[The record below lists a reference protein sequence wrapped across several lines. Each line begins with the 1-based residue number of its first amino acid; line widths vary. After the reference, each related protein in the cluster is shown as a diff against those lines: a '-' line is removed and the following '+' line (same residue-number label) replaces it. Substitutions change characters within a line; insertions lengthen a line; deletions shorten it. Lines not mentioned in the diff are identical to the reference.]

1 MILEK
6 FILINGEFK
15 TMKFKKSII
24 LLVLVIFIFGVAN
37 VCASDVN
44 DMLLASENTGQ
55 MVLSAGNEITVDAL
69 QINEEN
75 DTLTQANN
83 YESLGVETDAGVL
96 GADEEGNYSDL
107 RKDIENGGNLTK
119 SYYRYNTGDG
129 NTIEITNPL
138 MLINGNGAIIDMAGS
153 PTMRVFNVNSSGV
166 TIKNLTI
173 KNANYSGNG
182 GAIYF
187 ASLGTVE
194 NCNFINNSAQLGGA
208 INMDSGSVT
217 NCNFTDNIAY
227 TNGGAL
233 YMYFNANV
241 TDCNFINNSAN
252 QSGGALYVYNAFS
265 NSEIDSTFINNSA
278 KNGGAIFFNDEVNNA
293 VIDSIF
299 TANNAER
306 AGGAIFVRG
315 QSANNDFS
323 SEFYDNRANKA
334 SGGAMFFYNLAESNS
349 FEGIFADNYA
359 LYGGAV
365 FFYKPANDNEF
376 NADFTSNVA
385 KSCGGAMFF
394 YSTTDNNSFAGCF
407 INNSALGQVD
417 DSVGNGG
424 AITFKNTSSNSV
436 FTCDFINNTA
446 ALNGGGVNYRQTP
459 YNITFDSNF
468 INNTSPRGGGVNFF
482 VSFENVVFNGEF
494 IANSANIGGAI
505 AARKGIIENVS
516 FKNNR
521 AEKGGAVFLGIG
533 GTVSNCNFT
542 DNKASGSGG
551 AILAVNAINILN
563 SVFVNNSA
571 ANFGGAVY
579 INNTFSDSKISS
591 TFINNSAKNGGA
603 IFFTGDVS
611 NAVINSNFTGNN
623 AERAGGALYVF
634 GQSTN
639 NNFTSE
645 FYDNRANKASGGA
658 MFFYNLAESNSFEGI
673 FADNYALYGGGIFF
687 YNKANDNKFDSNFT
701 SNVAKSC
708 GGAIFFYNTTNNDS
722 FAGCF
727 INNSALGEVYEI
739 VGNGGAITF
748 KDTSTNCVFTC
759 DFINNT
765 AALNGGGVN
774 YRQTPHNIT
783 FNSNFINN
791 TSPRG
796 GGVNFFKSFENVVFN
811 GEFIANSAN
820 KGGAIAARDGII
832 ENVSFKDN
840 RAEYGG
846 AVYVES
852 GEIMNCNFANN
863 NASDYGGAIIIN
875 GTGAVINCNF
885 TKNIA
890 EFGGAIGFEE
900 NATLINC
907 NFVNNS
913 ADTGGAINC
922 DEDITLI
929 NCNFDGNSAIR
940 GSAICL
946 NEYSSSNVIFNSS
959 FLNNKANAND
969 TAPFNVTINDNSI
982 EIVFMG
988 QDNLINAIYSQNDVV
1003 FSNVTYWGAEGITNT
1018 DTFTPSRSNRESGQ
1032 NITVIGIV
1040 NGNIIN
1046 TTKVTDE
1053 NGTIVLD
1060 GVAGNYW
1067 IVVRHDLDSYYTEA
1081 EKIISQNMTFN
1092 VNVTS
1097 QSTNNKTVNIT
1108 AESNI
1113 FNEFIP
1119 DTLLFVL
1126 PDGTEINATYAAKG
1140 TWWAEHTFGN
1150 YGVYQVSAS
1159 YSGLDNLTVSN
1170 GTVNITKA
1178 DSTITLDD
1186 IVMNYGESI
1195 NVTVITTGAIG
1206 ITAEID
1212 GNDVDVNN
1220 FTIPISGLAVGNY
1233 TLTVTT
1239 IADGDHNSVNK
1250 TVSVIVNEHAVVSAP
1265 DVTKYYKGSERFVV
1279 TVTDSKNNPLA
1290 NQSVIISVNGVNYTR
1305 TTDANGTASIAISL
1319 VSGQYNVTTIV
1330 DNDTVYSTITVLP
1343 TVNATDLVK
1352 VFRNGTQFY
1361 ATFKDSQG
1369 NYLAE
1374 GTTVRF
1380 NINGVIYDRNVS
1392 GDKGL
1397 VRLNINLEQ
1406 GQYVITSMNP
1416 ETGENASNNVTVISR
1431 LVEND
1436 DLVKYYRNASQYTV
1450 KVIGDDGK
1458 AVGAGETVTFNVN
1471 GVFYNR
1477 TTNESGI
1484 AKLNINLQPG
1494 DYIITAEYKD
1504 CRVSNNITVL
1514 PVLSADDLNKKY
1526 GTPDQFVATLL
1537 DGQGKAFAGETV
1549 QFNVNGVLYDRV
1561 TDDNGQ
1567 AKLNINLQPGKYII
1581 TSMYSN
1587 GATISNNITIA

>member
-44 DMLLASENTGQ
+44 DMVLASENTGQ

-265 NSEIDSTFINNSA
+265 NSEIDSTFTNNSA
-278 KNGGAIFFNDEVNNA
+278 KNGGAIYFNDEVNNA

-334 SGGAMFFYNLAESNS
+334 SGGAMFFS
-349 FEGIFADNYA
+349 
-359 LYGGAV
+359 
-365 FFYKPANDNEF
+365 
-376 NADFTSNVA
+376 
-385 KSCGGAMFF
+385 
-394 YSTTDNNSFAGCF
+394 
-407 INNSALGQVD
+407 
-417 DSVGNGG
+417 
-424 AITFKNTSSNSV
+424 
-436 FTCDFINNTA
+436 
-446 ALNGGGVNYRQTP
+446 
-459 YNITFDSNF
+459 
-468 INNTSPRGGGVNFF
+468 
-482 VSFENVVFNGEF
+482 
-494 IANSANIGGAI
+494 
-505 AARKGIIENVS
+505 
-516 FKNNR
+516 
-521 AEKGGAVFLGIG
+521 
-533 GTVSNCNFT
+533 
-542 DNKASGSGG
+542 
-551 AILAVNAINILN
+551 
-563 SVFVNNSA
+563 
-571 ANFGGAVY
+571 
-579 INNTFSDSKISS
+579 
-591 TFINNSAKNGGA
+591 
-603 IFFTGDVS
+603 
-611 NAVINSNFTGNN
+611 
-623 AERAGGALYVF
+623 
-634 GQSTN
+634 
-639 NNFTSE
+639 
-645 FYDNRANKASGGA
+645 
-658 MFFYNLAESNSFEGI
+658 NLAESNSFEGI

-687 YNKANDNKFDSNFT
+687 YKKANDNKFDSNFT
-701 SNVAKSC
+701 FNVAKSC

-890 EFGGAIGFEE
+890 EFGGAIDFEE
-900 NATLINC
+900 NA
-907 NFVNNS
+907 
-913 ADTGGAINC
+913 
-922 DEDITLI
+922 TLI

-959 FLNNKANAND
+959 FLNNRANAND

-1060 GVAGNYW
+1060 GVAGNCW

-1119 DTLLFVL
+1119 GTLLFVL

-1239 IADGDHNSVNK
+1239 IADGNHNSVNK

-1265 DVTKYYKGSERFVV
+1265 DVTKYYGGAERFVV

-1380 NINGVIYDRNVS
+1380 NINGVMYDRNVS

-1416 ETGENASNNVTVISR
+1416 KTGENASNNVTVISR
-1431 LVEND
+1431 LVENK

-1514 PVLSADDLNKKY
+1514 PVLSAKDLTKKY

-1587 GATISNNITIA
+1587 GATISNNITIE